1 MKLTASQIDQLF
13 TFTRQH
19 YVEWYD
25 LQSELVDHLANAIET
40 QWQENPKLIFD
51 EALNR
56 EFKKF
61 GVFGFMDV
69 VEKRQAVLCKK
80 YNGLV
85 WQHFKIFFGIPKIVL
100 TIAMMLVLYSILKV
114 STYSEWIFIS
124 LYFILIGFT
133 FYELFKNNRIRKR
146 KKQTQEKRWLFEEI
160 INQYGGFSGVVI
172 FQFNIFVQIFNH
184 SEKYLSN
191 DYWMMGLSFFSAV
204 VILVL
209 FIIFKIIP
217 AKAEEYLQ
225 TTYPEYKVVKL

>member
-1 MKLTASQIDQLF
+1 MKLTTSQINQLF

-19 YVEWYD
+19 YVEYYD
-25 LQSELVDHLANAIET
+25 LQSELVDHLANAIEI
-40 QWQENPKLIFD
+40 QMQENPNGSFD
-51 EALNR
+51 EALNL

-69 VEKRQAVLCKK
+69 VQNRRAVLCKK
-80 YNGLV
+80 YNSLV

-114 STYSEWIFIS
+114 STYSEWIVIS

-133 FYELFKNNRIRKR
+133 FYKLFKNNRISKR
-146 KKQTQEKRWLFEEI
+146 KKQTQEKRWFFEEI
-160 INQYGGFSGVVI
+160 INQYGGFLGVII

-191 DYWMMGLSFFSAV
+191 DYYMLGLSFFSVV
-204 VILVL
+204 VILVH

-225 TTYPEYKVVKL
+225 STYPEYKLQNL

>member
-114 STYSEWIFIS
+114 STYSEWIVIS

-191 DYWMMGLSFFSAV
+191 DYWMMGLSFFSVV